1 MTNIEMT
8 SVHAEVL
15 DKEESCIMKDGS
27 LDSLIKSVER
37 YADHGQS
44 FEIQV
49 QFRGLTFWNMVP
61 KKTIVTVGNT
71 FTGSGEKFRANI
83 INDLT
88 GRILPKRMTLVMGP
102 PGCGECFI
110 PFCLVSAH

>member
-1 MTNIEMT
+1 MTKLEMT
-8 SVHAEVL
+8 TVHSEVA
-15 DKEESCIMKDGS
+15 DKKENYCMKDGS
-27 LDSLIKSVER
+27 LESLMKSTETFAEHVKSHEV
-37 YADHGQS
+37 H
-44 FEIQV
+44 V

-61 KKTIVTVGNT
+61 KKTIVTVGST

-102 PGCGECFI
+102 PGCGEYFVH
-110 PFCLVSAH
+110 FLR